1 MKNLEIIEDF
11 ATLKQQGNTY
21 MQDHQYL
28 KAVNKYT
35 KALSKLF
42 FDEDINNNNEIIN
55 NKNIILSNRAEAFIK
70 LGYFYSGLNDCN
82 SILNSNE
89 IEENIKKKSLF
100 RKARCLEQISN
111 SLDEIL
117 LVEKIYESIGIKKN
131 LIEKEN
137 NLKGIFNKEKLLE
150 IEKTNE
156 NIINNNKKYYLDSLN
171 KESDF
176 INFYLNENIILD
188 FDEKKGYFYKAK
200 KNIEIGKIIV
210 CELPI
215 VSVYQNEIKRFSK
228 TFDNFKKFGFNEN
241 EIAIEILYTFLKD
254 RMCFV
259 EEEKYLCEILCKLS
273 TEKNKN
279 KNFEER
285 KKIFYEFYNNNNNNN
300 ENKKNS
306 DENNIYDSNDYLK
319 EILSNN
325 SILTTRNIKES
336 LSPKEICFGLF
347 YHTSFFNHNCFPNC
361 FYFGIANYIIIK
373 SIKNISE
380 NEELTLNYIEPKFLF
395 LRKNEFKKWNFK
407 CECELCKNEKEI
419 CENKIYKNL
428 YSIYCNIH
436 NIISLNNIKNYDDII
451 NENKL
456 NILNQDNIYIYIENL
471 IKQNENVFDY
481 NNDVNNKLKFN
492 IFILFKSVGMIMGCI
507 KKFKSFANF
516 CFEKAYEA
524 IKYLSLRERFE
535 LVRCWFFLCGDVI
548 YKLRKIEL
556 EIENKN
562 DEKILYDI

>member
-1 MKNLEIIEDF
+1 MKNSEIIEDF
-11 ATLKQQGNTY
+11 TTLKQKGNIY

-28 KAVNKYT
+28 KAVNEYS
-35 KALSKLF
+35 KALLKLSS
-42 FDEDINNNNEIIN
+42 ENNNEKENIN

-70 LGYFYSGLNDCN
+70 LGYFHSGLNDCN
-82 SILNSNE
+82 EILNSIE
-89 IEENIKKKSLF
+89 IEPKIKEKSLF
-100 RKARCLEQISN
+100 RKGRCLEQISN

-117 LVEKIYESIGIKKN
+117 IVKKIYDSIGIKKDLN
-131 LIEKEN
+131 EKEN

-150 IEKTNE
+150 NEKKNE
-156 NIINNNKKYYLDSLN
+156 NIINNSKKYYLDSLN
-171 KESDF
+171 KENSF
-176 INFYLNENIILD
+176 INYYLNENIFLD

-200 KNIEIGKIIV
+200 NNIEIGKIIV
-210 CELPI
+210 CEMPI

-228 TFDNFKKFGFNEN
+228 TFENFKKFGFNEN

-273 TEKNKN
+273 TEKVGN

-285 KKIFYEFYNNNNNNN
+285 KKIFYEFYKNNKNEKLNENNENNNNN
-300 ENKKNS
+300 
-306 DENNIYDSNDYLK
+306 IYDNNDYLK
-319 EILSNN
+319 EIISNN
-325 SILTTRNIKES
+325 SILTTRNIKNS

-347 YHTSFFNHNCFPNC
+347 YHTSFFNHNCIPNC
-361 FYFGIANYIIIK
+361 FYFGISNYIIIK
-373 SIKNISE
+373 SIKNINK

-395 LRKNEFKKWNFK
+395 LRQNEFEKWNFN

-419 CENKIYKNL
+419 SENKIYLNL

-436 NIISLNNIKNYDDII
+436 NIINLNNIKNYDDII

-456 NILNQDNIYIYIENL
+456 NVLNQDNIYIYIENL

-492 IFILFKSVGMIMGCI
+492 FFILFKSVGMIMGCI

-524 IKYLSLRERFE
+524 IRFISMRERFE
-535 LVRCWFFLCGDVI
+535 LVRCWFFLCDDVI

-556 EIENKN
+556 EIEHKN